1 VEMINDIGIFVLLP
15 IISIMSTGET
25 PWGMYG
31 GGMGGAFE
39 AHVNNSYLKYTGCRE
54 DQG

>member
-1 VEMINDIGIFVLLP
+1 MEMINDIGIFVLLP

-25 PWGMYG
+25 PLGDVW

-39 AHVNNSYLKYTGCRE
+39 AHVNNSYLKYTGCGE